1 MKTWSLALRNLLRNR
16 RRSVATLLALAIGA
30 ASLLLFGGYIANI
43 RYSLQSAYVRT
54 GGHLQIQHRDFFLYG
69 NGNPTAY
76 GIANYDKLLKII
88 RDDPVLK
95 DMVLVA
101 TPTLQFL
108 GVAGNYEAAVSRT
121 VVGIGYV
128 AADVKRMRAWN
139 DLHVR
144 LGQDLAPF
152 RLDGASPD
160 AALVG
165 VGVARVLLLCTA
177 LKVPNCPKPEGES
190 QVTGGTSLPADVAEL
205 AKATAANAP
214 ASLPTSGGGHAR
226 IDLLVSQTRGSP
238 NVAAINVLAAEGQGF
253 KELDDVLVM
262 LQLPQ
267 AQQLVYGRSPP
278 RVTAIMVQLRN
289 TAQISAAS
297 ARLKV
302 LFGTMAPEQKLA
314 VLDFELLNPF
324 YVQSIQL
331 FDTIFGFIF
340 ALIGAIVLFTVGN
353 TMTAAVV
360 ERTVEIGTLRAV
372 GLRQANVRRLFLAEG
387 FLLGCLGAVSGA
399 LLALGIAAAVNFAE
413 LTWLPPGSSEPLPLD
428 IRVWG
433 EVPMMAGTV
442 LGLIAISTISAWLP
456 AYRAAKLKIVDAL
469 RHA

>member
-1 MKTWSLALRNLLRNR
+1 MTTWSLAIRNLLRNR

-76 GIANYDKLLKII
+76 GIANYHKLLQVI

-121 VVGIGYV
+121 VVGMGYV

-152 RLDGASPD
+152 RLDGAPPD

-165 VGVARVLLLCTA
+165 LGVARVLLLCNA
-177 LKVPNCPKPEGES
+177 LKVANCPKPEGEP
-190 QVTGGTSLPADVAEL
+190 QVTGGRSLPADVAGLVE
-205 AKATAANAP
+205 ATMPSVPDGLPAP
-214 ASLPTSGGGHAR
+214 GGSAR

-238 NVAAINVLAAEGQGF
+238 NVASINVLAAEGQGF
-253 KELDDVLVM
+253 KELDEVLVM

-267 AQQLVYGRSPP
+267 AQRLVYGRSPP
-278 RVTAIMVQLRN
+278 RATSVMVQLRH
-289 TAQISAAS
+289 TAQIAAAS
-297 ARLKV
+297 ARLKI
-302 LFGTMAPEQKLA
+302 LLAAFMPEQKLA

-331 FDTIFGFIF
+331 FNTIFGFIF
-340 ALIGAIVLFTVGN
+340 ALIGGIVLFTVGN

-372 GLRQANVRRLFLAEG
+372 GLRQANIRRLFLAEG
-387 FLLGCLGAVSGA
+387 FLLGCVGAVSGA
-399 LLALGIAAAVNFAE
+399 LLALAIASTVNFAE

-433 EVPMMAGTV
+433 EVRMIAGTV
-442 LGLIAISTISAWLP
+442 LGLIAIATGSAWLP

-469 RHA
+469 RHT